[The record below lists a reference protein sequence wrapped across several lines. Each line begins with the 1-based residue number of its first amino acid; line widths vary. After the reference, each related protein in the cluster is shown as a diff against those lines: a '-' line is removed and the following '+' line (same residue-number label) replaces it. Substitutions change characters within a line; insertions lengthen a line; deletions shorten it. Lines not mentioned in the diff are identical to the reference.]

1 MALHKNQA
9 NTNYEAK
16 YDKQNTTSKI
26 RALRINAEFANKD
39 ESSIVVLLDVVA
51 AMNQQFC
58 SRP

>member
-16 YDKQNTTSKI
+16 YDKQNTSTTV
-26 RALRINAEFANKD
+26 RINAEFANKD

-51 AMNQQFC
+51 MNQQFC